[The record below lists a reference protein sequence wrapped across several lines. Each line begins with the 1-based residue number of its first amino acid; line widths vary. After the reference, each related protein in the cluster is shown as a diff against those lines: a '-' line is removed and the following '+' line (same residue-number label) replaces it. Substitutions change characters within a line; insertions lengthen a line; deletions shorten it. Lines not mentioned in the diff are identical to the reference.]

1 MRRLKFIQ
9 GLKDAQDL
17 YRPNG
22 GGRVPPPMNSEACTR
37 RELDHKQRDEKEWGV
52 CDGQT
57 GCVQRN
63 GGMGGA
69 GQSVTAIRKW
79 SSTPKKGHDITGALG
94 RLISQSHFKSQI
106 QKNGP

>member
-22 GGRVPPPMNSEACTR
+22 GGRVPPPLNLGACTR
-37 RELDHKQRDEKEWGV
+37 REHDHKQRDEKECGI

-63 GGMGGA
+63 GGMGRA
-69 GQSVTAIRKW
+69 GQSVTASRK
-79 SSTPKKGHDITGALG
+79 
-94 RLISQSHFKSQI
+94 
-106 QKNGP
+106 